1 MPLPGTSTRRV
12 SASMLGAIFLIFAS
26 VGFLIALMR
35 TDAWGWVAGLWTAAF
50 SGCIAMGWTV
60 ALRTKRYWLLLPVN
74 AAPFFAQPV
83 FAPLHALGLFDVGA
97 GVDDFTRRIILAV
110 LSVVST
116 SLGFTLLVRHVSET
130 ERRSARLDVEMRLA
144 RGIHQRLVP
153 PIDIETP
160 RCRAFGVSVASAEV
174 GGDLLDHI
182 RTDDALEFHVGDVS
196 GHGVAAGV
204 VMAMLKSALR
214 VRTDDRSPHATLARL
229 SETIG
234 VVNAPGVFATFV
246 ALRIPDDPSRPVG
259 VALAGHH
266 PVLWWRHAESR
277 LHRIDNEHLP
287 LGVAGDTYASRT
299 VDAEPGDRLI
309 VFTDGLVEV
318 MNAAGE
324 QFGSARLIEK
334 VERACAE
341 GTDDDAL
348 IERVRSVAEAWG
360 PRGDDQTIG

>member
-1 MPLPGTSTRRV
+1 
-12 SASMLGAIFLIFAS
+12 MLGAIFLIFAS
-26 VGFLIALMR
+26 VGFLIALMQ
-35 TDAWGWVAGLWTAAF
+35 TQAWGWFAGVWSGAF
-50 SGCIAMGWTV
+50 AGCIAMGWTY
-60 ALRTKRYWLLLPVN
+60 ALRTRRYWLLVPVN
-74 AAPFFAQPV
+74 AVPFFAPYA
-83 FAPLHALGLFDVGA
+83 FAPIDALGLFEVGV
-97 GVDDFTRRIILAV
+97 GLDEFTRRVILAV

-116 SLGFTLLVRHVSET
+116 SIGFTLLVRHVSDT
-130 ERRSARLDVEMRLA
+130 ERRSARLDVEMHLA

-153 PIDIETP
+153 PIDSETP

-174 GGDLLDHI
+174 GGDLLDHA
-182 RTDDALEFHVGDVS
+182 RTDNALEFHVGDVS

-214 VRTDDRSPHATLARL
+214 VRTDDRSPHTTLARL

-246 ALRIPDDPSRPVG
+246 ALRIPDDPSQPVE

-277 LHRIDNEHLP
+277 LDRIDNEHLP
-287 LGVAGDTYASRT
+287 LGVAGDTYTSRT
-299 VDAEPGDRLI
+299 VDAQPGDRLI

-324 QFGSARLIEK
+324 QFGSVRLIEQI
-334 VERACAE
+334 ERACAE
-341 GTDDDAL
+341 GADDDAL
-348 IERVRSVAEAWG
+348 IERVCSAVDAWG
-360 PRGDDQTIG
+360 PREDDQTIGVVTLR